1 MKRPLLYLL
10 VMRLKNQLLAWL
22 KSPGKLLYTLFIVAI
37 VGFSLIG
44 NRGRTANPGDLRD
57 IGELTAGLFALYL
70 MIFVL
75 LAKKG
80 FDSGA
85 SLFNLS
91 DVNLVFTAPFKSQ
104 AVLFFGLVQQLGTSL
119 LLGFF
124 LLFQFSWLNQLYGIT
139 LGMLFLILSGYALTV
154 FLAQL
159 TAMVLYSVICANE
172 NLAVRLKLI
181 FYGFL
186 AVYAAWAV
194 YRLLPE
200 QSLILQNLVQLGN
213 HRAIQLFPVVGWISS
228 IVAGAVTGKPAL
240 LLTGSLLTAAY
251 LAALICFVV
260 FSRQDYYEDVLKTT
274 EMNHSAITA
283 RKEGRVSDLAP
294 RHVRLGKVGLDR
306 GSGASAFYYK
316 HRIENR
322 RSRILFI
329 SGQSLMFSLMVIA
342 LSFFMR
348 EAGILAIFAFSTYI
362 QIFSVALG
370 RLVKELTKPFIYLVP
385 DAPMKKLLQN
395 MRESVSGNVL
405 EAVIIFVPVALIMQL
420 TLPEFL
426 LCVLARLSF
435 SWLFLAGNILVERV
449 FGTVSSKVL
458 VFFFYFTA
466 LIILALPGIIVA
478 VVLTSLGITVI
489 SATATM
495 LLAMAFCNVPI
506 ALLVLYLCRNI
517 LQYAELNNR

>member
-1 MKRPLLYLL
+1 MIRPLLYLL
-10 VMRLKNQLLAWL
+10 VMRLKNQLLGLL
-22 KSPGKLLYTLFIVAI
+22 KSPGKLLYLLFIVAI
-37 VGFSLIG
+37 IVISFIG
-44 NRGRTANPGDLRD
+44 NSGRTADPGSLRD

-70 MIFVL
+70 MLFVL

-91 DVNLVFTAPFKSQ
+91 DVNLVFTAPFNPQS
-104 AVLFFGLVQQLGTSL
+104 VLFFGLVQQLGTSL

-124 LLFQFSWLNQLYGIT
+124 LLFQFSWLRQLYGISFGI
-139 LGMLFLILSGYALTV
+139 LLLILFGYALTV

-159 TAMVLYSVICANE
+159 TAMVLYSIICSNE
-172 NLAVRLKLI
+172 KMAGRLKLI
-181 FYGFL
+181 FYGCLVLF
-186 AVYAAWAV
+186 AVWAI
-194 YRLLPE
+194 YRLLPDR
-200 QSLILQNLVQLGN
+200 SLLLQNLVMLGN
-213 HRAIQLFPVVGWISS
+213 HRMTQLFPVVGWISS
-228 IVAGAVTGKPAL
+228 IVAGVIAGQLPL

-251 LAALICFVV
+251 LAALICFVI

-274 EMNHSAITA
+274 EMNYSAITA

-294 RHVRLGKVGLDR
+294 RHVRLGKVGLDH

-316 HRIENR
+316 HKIENR
-322 RSRILFI
+322 RSRILFM

-395 MRESVSGNVL
+395 MRESVAGNVL
-405 EAVIIFVPVALIMQL
+405 EAVIIFVPVALILQL

-426 LCVLARLSF
+426 LCILARISF

-478 VVLTSLGITVI
+478 IVLTSLEMTVI
-489 SATATM
+489 SATVTM
-495 LLAMAFCNVPI
+495 LLAMAICNIPV
-506 ALLVLYLCRNI
+506 ALFVLYLCRNI